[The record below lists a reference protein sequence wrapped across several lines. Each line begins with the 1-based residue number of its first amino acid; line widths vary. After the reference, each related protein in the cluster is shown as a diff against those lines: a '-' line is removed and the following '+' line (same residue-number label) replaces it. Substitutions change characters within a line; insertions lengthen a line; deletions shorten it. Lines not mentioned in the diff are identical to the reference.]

1 MINKKLFFDEYRK
14 HLDKNLS
21 QKEVDAID
29 RFLDLT
35 NKSYSTFKTVEWAY
49 IFATVYHETNTTFLP
64 VIEAYWKSDDW
75 RRRNLTRY
83 YPYFGRGFVQLTWLY
98 NYRKFTKLL
107 GIPLDKNPELACDF
121 DTAFKILLIGCKDG
135 IYTGKAIGDYV
146 TDGKP
151 NFIQMRRV
159 INGNDKAELI
169 SDYAKEFQRILNI
182 STK

>member
-1 MINKKLFFDEYRK
+1 MINKKIFFDEYRK

-107 GIPLDKNPELACDF
+107 GLPLDKNPELACDF